1 MRSKIKAMTNKE
13 AEFYLY
19 LGRIFGSRKV
29 ESTTGDR
36 FYDDD
41 EKVWYIHFSSNSE
54 PDAYVSAKNSVIKN
68 VYAPEAKNLIPVLK
82 ELLPRINISIVPAV
96 YKKEFELA
104 GYLMLGQHSKNFI
117 KVRGMMNE

>member
-1 MRSKIKAMTNKE
+1 MSEIKAMTNQD

-41 EKVWYIHFSSNSE
+41 EKVWYLHFNSNSE
-54 PDAYVSAKNSVIKN
+54 PDAYVSVKKSVIKN

-82 ELLPRINISIVPAV
+82 ELLPRMNISIVPAV
-96 YKKEFELA
+96 YKKEFESA
-104 GYLMLGQHSKNFI
+104 GYSMLGQHSKNFI
-117 KVRGMMNE
+117 KVGGMMNE